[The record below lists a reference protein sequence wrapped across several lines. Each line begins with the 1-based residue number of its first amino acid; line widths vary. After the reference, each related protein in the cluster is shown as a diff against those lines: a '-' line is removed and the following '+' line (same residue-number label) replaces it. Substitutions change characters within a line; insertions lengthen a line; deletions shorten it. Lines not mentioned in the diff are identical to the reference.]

1 MLACAFIVFKAPVCH
16 QIHLVYVVDSVGDA
30 SNGSVVKSTSTE
42 QVLLYIAMV
51 NRELVDG
58 IINFVTRNCGFG
70 WINNSTTKEGLI
82 TK

>member
-1 MLACAFIVFKAPVCH
+1 MHSSCSRPQFVTRFTYAIVY
-16 QIHLVYVVDSVGDA
+16 LVDSVGDA